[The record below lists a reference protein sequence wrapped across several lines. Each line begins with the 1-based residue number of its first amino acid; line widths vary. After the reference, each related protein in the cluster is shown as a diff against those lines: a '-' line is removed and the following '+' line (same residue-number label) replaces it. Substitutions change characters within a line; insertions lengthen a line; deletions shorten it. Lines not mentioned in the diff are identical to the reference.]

1 MKKIKNLVPFALLL
15 LAITFNSCSNE
26 SEELDEVQLQNEK
39 EILNTKDVKS
49 FLDTYY
55 NNTYVLSDK
64 VRFGG
69 NDILQKSGNT
79 QDISVATVT
88 SQAEPHKTGYV
99 LTETNSGD
107 LVYFGETD
115 SIDESFL
122 GLDFNTQDGNV
133 GIIDIGGIG
142 NPNIPIT
149 GEPGNTTLGW
159 RYSYGSCRNGFRGVY
174 RTYYFL
180 GVRLS
185 RAKPVQENGQNVT
198 VGCNEEYNG

>member
-1 MKKIKNLVPFALLL
+1 MKKIKNLVLFALLL

-26 SEELDEVQLQNEK
+26 SEEFDEVQLQNEK

-55 NNTYVLSDK
+55 NNNYVLGDK

-79 QDISVATVT
+79 EDISVATVT

-99 LTETNSGD
+99 LTETSSGD

-133 GIIDIGGIG
+133 GIIDIGDIG
-142 NPNIPIT
+142 NPNI
-149 GEPGNTTLGW
+149 
-159 RYSYGSCRNGFRGVY
+159 
-174 RTYYFL
+174 
-180 GVRLS
+180 
-185 RAKPVQENGQNVT
+185 
-198 VGCNEEYNG
+198 